1 MGRFMLLLVI
11 AMPFFMVSAQAELG
25 HGIQPELGTDAP
37 LGYESVVATDGT
49 GLPAGSGAV
58 TKGKELYDAQC
69 AACHGFDG
77 RLRGNALAGGEG
89 TLASS
94 NALKTVGSYWP
105 FATTLF
111 DYIKRAMPYGNEKSL
126 SDDEVYAVT
135 AYVLHINGLLEADA
149 RLTAAALLAIKM
161 PNREGFRPASEP

>member
-1 MGRFMLLLVI
+1 M
-11 AMPFFMVSAQAELG
+11 
-25 HGIQPELGTDAP
+25 
-37 LGYESVVATDGT
+37 
-49 GLPAGSGAV
+49 
-58 TKGKELYDAQC
+58 
-69 AACHGFDG
+69 
-77 RLRGNALAGGEG
+77 RGNALAGGEG

-149 RLTAAALLAIKM
+149 RLTADALLAIKM

>member
-1 MGRFMLLLVI
+1 M
-11 AMPFFMVSAQAELG
+11 
-25 HGIQPELGTDAP
+25 
-37 LGYESVVATDGT
+37 VATDGS

-135 AYVLHINGLLEADA
+135 AYGISMVCWRRMRGSP
-149 RLTAAALLAIKM
+149 LT
-161 PNREGFRPASEP
+161 RC

>member
-1 MGRFMLLLVI
+1 MGRFILRLVM
-11 AMPFFMVSAQAELG
+11 AMPLFIGSAQAELG
-25 HGIQPELGTDAP
+25 HGLQPALGTDAP
-37 LGYESVVATDGT
+37 VGYESVVASDGT

-58 TKGKELYDAQC
+58 TKGKELYKAQC
-69 AACHGFDG
+69 AACHGLDG

-89 TLASS
+89 TLAGT

-105 FATTLF
+105 YATTLF
-111 DYIKRAMPYGNEKSL
+111 DYIQRAMPYGNEKSL

-149 RLTAAALLAIKM
+149 QLTAAALLDITM
-161 PNREGFRPASEP
+161 PNREGFRPATEP